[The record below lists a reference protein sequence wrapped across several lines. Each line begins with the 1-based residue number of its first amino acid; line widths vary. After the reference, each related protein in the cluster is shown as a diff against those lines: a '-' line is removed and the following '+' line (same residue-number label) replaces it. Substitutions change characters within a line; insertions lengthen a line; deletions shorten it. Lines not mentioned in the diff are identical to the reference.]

1 MPKIFGKFRPE
12 YCDLPTMVWNVE
24 VLLRTLTIRSYRR
37 LNKPISWIF
46 YILTTLS
53 GLFYIYSYVISPVWF
68 LMVKSRETGDFTAAI
83 VELSLSMC
91 SLTCVPKIFYM
102 KYYSSTVMDLIDEYL
117 RCNELIVKGTRF
129 EKNFLKNMKT
139 VKKQATVTWAVS
151 MLNSATYLTVPLLRP
166 GRHFTQDMYVIYGL
180 EPMLESP
187 NFEIATFMMVLSI
200 IFALK
205 VIVYIT
211 LFVIVIIGFLESQ
224 MLALSVELTNIWEDS
239 KKFYNYYILQ
249 HNESGDEYE
258 VRNVFVTN
266 RLRDILKFHI
276 MNINLR
282 NKVEKELRFIF
293 VIDFI
298 FMMLGLVT
306 ELLGG
311 LDNTL
316 FQFSFT
322 LGIVFIDCCIGQR
335 LIDASI
341 AFETAVYDCKWENF
355 NLSNQKTVLFMLQC
369 SQKTMTLTAAG
380 IAVLNFI
387 FLMSVLKSTYS
398 AYTTLASF
406 T

>member
-1 MPKIFGKFRPE
+1 DRRFTKIIRMPKIFGKFRPE

-37 LNKPISWIF
+37 LNK
-46 YILTTLS
+46 L
-53 GLFYIYSYVISPVWF
+53 
-68 LMVKSRETGDFTAAI
+68 
-83 VELSLSMC
+83 
-91 SLTCVPKIFYM
+91 
-102 KYYSSTVMDLIDEYL
+102 MDLIDEYL

-187 NFEIATFMMVLSI
+187 NFEIATFMM
-200 IFALK
+200 